1 MAQRILVVED
11 SPTQAERV
19 RLLLE
24 EAGYQVDLA
33 ANGREGLERI
43 QALRP
48 DLIISDI
55 VMPEMD
61 GYAFCQAVKSA
72 ERTRRIPVVLL
83 TAQNRP
89 ADIIIGLE
97 RGADNFITKPFDDDY
112 LLERVQRIF
121 EHLELRTKGSL
132 EMEVVL
138 SVAGRQLTIN
148 ADKQQ
153 VIELLFSTFD
163 ELSRLND
170 RLEDYVQNLEAKVQE
185 RTQQLKQ
192 YQETLHGLYQASL
205 QIQEALGLRDRLD
218 RLLHAAREVLEL
230 DRLNLLL
237 ADSKSQW
244 LQAVASLGTE
254 EPLEEIRV
262 PIGPVG
268 GGLAQ
273 AYLSRQAVV
282 WEGRGPVPE
291 NLRLKPPYDQVAA
304 LRSQAFVILPLTIQ
318 GRAIG
323 VIAVDRKNSRRP
335 LEADALELLQLFAAQ
350 AALTVEHG
358 QLYEAQRM
366 AAIQLEA
373 RVEDRTR
380 DLQEAMLLLEAGSKH
395 KSEFLANMSHELRT
409 PLNSILGFSD
419 LLRDQKVGPL
429 TEKQARYVYNIRES
443 GRHLLTLIND
453 LLDLSKVEAGKL
465 ELRPEVFNLREAIET
480 ALTGIRP
487 QSLAKALELTLQVDE
502 ALSLLTADPV
512 RFKQILLNLLSNAIK
527 FTPKGGSITV
537 TARPVHSPERTGP
550 GTADPGREPAGEFVE
565 IAVADTGVGIRPED
579 LPKLF
584 QPFTQLEG
592 SFTKQYH
599 GTGLG
604 LALTKRLVESHG
616 GTVRAE
622 SEGEGRGSIFT
633 VRLPLTS
640 QA

>member
-1 MAQRILVVED
+1 
-11 SPTQAERV
+11 
-19 RLLLE
+19 
-24 EAGYQVDLA
+24 
-33 ANGREGLERI
+33 
-43 QALRP
+43 
-48 DLIISDI
+48 
-55 VMPEMD
+55 
-61 GYAFCQAVKSA
+61 
-72 ERTRRIPVVLL
+72 
-83 TAQNRP
+83 
-89 ADIIIGLE
+89 
-97 RGADNFITKPFDDDY
+97 
-112 LLERVQRIF
+112 
-121 EHLELRTKGSL
+121 
-132 EMEVVL
+132 
-138 SVAGRQLTIN
+138 
-148 ADKQQ
+148 
-153 VIELLFSTFD
+153 
-163 ELSRLND
+163 
-170 RLEDYVQNLEAKVQE
+170 
-185 RTQQLKQ
+185 
-192 YQETLHGLYQASL
+192 
-205 QIQEALGLRDRLD
+205 
-218 RLLHAAREVLEL
+218 
-230 DRLNLLL
+230 
-237 ADSKSQW
+237 
-244 LQAVASLGTE
+244 
-254 EPLEEIRV
+254 LEEIRV

-527 FTPKGGSITV
+527 FTAKGGSITV

-622 SEGEGRGSIFT
+622 SEGEGRGSTFT